1 MSDKSEEELELRP
14 IATRVIFED
23 DEIRVWDQHIDSGE
37 TLGRHRHDN
46 DYVLVNVRGE
56 GPLQVR
62 FYDGTGGPLGDQL
75 ELVPKPGE
83 AIAVPAGHIETAE
96 NRGEPYRAILVEF
109 KVRPTR

>member
-1 MSDKSEEELELRP
+1 MSATSEEEAELRP

-23 DEIRVWDQHIDSGE
+23 DEVRIWDQHIGRGE

-62 FYDGTGGPLGDQL
+62 FYDGSGGALGEQL

-83 AIAVPAGHIETAE
+83 AFAVPAGHVETAE
-96 NRGEPYRAILVEF
+96 NLGDPYRAILVEF
-109 KVRPTR
+109 KKS